1 VVGANGT
8 ILIIAQILTNTP
20 SGEQNLHVQL
30 YPNPVT
36 NNQLNINFAETA
48 GLTLYDAR
56 GQVLY
61 SKANLIGELTLPVS
75 LKRGMYV
82 ARIAGA
88 AGSWNEKVVVE

>member
-1 VVGANGT
+1 MK
-8 ILIIAQILTNTP
+8 
-20 SGEQNLHVQL
+20 L

-56 GQVLY
+56 GQVVY
-61 SKANLIGELTLPVS
+61 SKANLIGEHTLPVS

-82 ARIAGA
+82 ARIQSAG
-88 AGSWNEKVVVE
+88 GSWSEKVVVE